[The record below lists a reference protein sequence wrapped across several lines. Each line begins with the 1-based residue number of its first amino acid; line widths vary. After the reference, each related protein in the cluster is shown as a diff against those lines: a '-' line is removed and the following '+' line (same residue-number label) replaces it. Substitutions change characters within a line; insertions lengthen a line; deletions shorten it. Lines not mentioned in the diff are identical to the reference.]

1 MSISMLTNVTSLTA
15 QQNLSNAQDAL
26 SKSIGRLSS
35 GMRINSA
42 SDDAAGLGISQSLQA
57 DIKSLSQAQRNAN
70 DGISLSQVA
79 EGGMAQMQGI
89 VSRMR
94 ELAVES
100 ANGTLGNTERGY
112 IQTEFTQLSGEIN
125 RISSVTDFNGQKLL
139 DGSAAS
145 GLTFQV
151 GIQNTSNDRLSL
163 SIAKLSTGTLGT
175 AAVASVA
182 ASTGVSAVSAI
193 AALTIS
199 GCSLSSAS
207 GAQKAIAAFD
217 AAIKQLSTAR
227 SNVGAVQN
235 RMQVTVSNLSVS
247 AQNLTAAN
255 SRITDVDIAAETA
268 NMTQENILSQAGV
281 AVLSQANSIPST
293 ALSLLRG

>member
-1 MSISMLTNVTSLTA
+1 MLTNVTSLAA
-15 QQNLSNAQDAL
+15 QQNLSNAQDSL

-35 GMRINSA
+35 GMRINTA
-42 SDDAAGLGISQSLQA
+42 ADDAAGLGISQSLKA
-57 DIKSLSQAQRNAN
+57 DITSLSQAQRNSN
-70 DGISLSQVA
+70 DAISLSQVA

-112 IQTEFTQLSGEIN
+112 IQTEFKQLSGEIN

-139 DGSAAS
+139 DGSASS

-151 GIQNTSNDRLSL
+151 GIQNTANDRLSL
-163 SIAKLSTGTLGT
+163 SIAKLSSSTLGT
-175 AAVASVA
+175 AAVA
-182 ASTGVSAVSAI
+182 ASTGVSAVSAVTI
-193 AALTIS
+193 AGA
-199 GCSLSSAS
+199 SLSSAS
-207 GAQKAIAAFD
+207 GAQSAIAAFD

-227 SNVGAVQN
+227 ANVGAVQN
-235 RMQVTVSNLSVS
+235 RMQVTVSNLSVT

-255 SRITDVDIAAETA
+255 SRITDVDIASETA
-268 NMTQENILSQAGV
+268 HMTQENILSQAGV
-281 AVLSQANSIPST
+281 AVLAQANAMPST
-293 ALSLLRG
+293 ALQLLRG